1 MKVFPT
7 SPFSDTES
15 DTNPTRDA
23 SPDPTVALHSPTTGN
38 VPNGIP
44 LKTALS
50 RTSSTLS
57 MSLAQEQEERAAA
70 AAAAAEQQTRKR
82 GRLHREVSMT
92 RVFKNKG
99 RAKAKGSG
107 VGDTR
112 NAGGNATVKTE
123 APKVD
128 KTRED
133 KGVTL
138 VDETPIK
145 PRISS
150 TLEKTK
156 NVVIEPLNLVTAKS
170 EGNRKGHNDPIAPM
184 LAEEEEEWMMDSS
197 PAIVVFDPVIE
208 KERQSS
214 KSTVV
219 KGGGGNEKERDKKG
233 SPDPHTRSKLSRGRS
248 RKK

>member
-1 MKVFPT
+1 
-7 SPFSDTES
+7 
-15 DTNPTRDA
+15 
-23 SPDPTVALHSPTTGN
+23 
-38 VPNGIP
+38 
-44 LKTALS
+44 
-50 RTSSTLS
+50 

-99 RAKAKGSG
+99 KGKG
-107 VGDTR
+107 KGLGGGDTK
-112 NAGGNATVKTE
+112 NASGKATLKIE
-123 APKVD
+123 APKVE

-145 PRISS
+145 PRTLS

-156 NVVIEPLNLVTAKS
+156 NVVIEPLNLVTAAKS
-170 EGNRKGHNDPIAPM
+170 KGNQKGDNDTIAPI

-197 PAIVVFDPVIE
+197 PAIVVFDPLME
-208 KERQSS
+208 KQKDKAKGGS

-219 KGGGGNEKERDKKG
+219 KGGGGSEEERDKKG
-233 SPDPHTRSKLSRGRS
+233 NLDQHTRSKLSRGRS